1 MNNLE
6 EIALLIKGCTDC
18 ELSQGRNNA
27 VPGEGSPQAE
37 LMFIGEGPGY
47 HEDRLG
53 RPFVGPAGQFLDSL
67 LMSIGLKRED
77 VFIANMVKCRPPQ
90 NRDPLPAEMSACSKY
105 LNRQIELINPKLIVT
120 LGRFSLS
127 RFFPGESISRVRER
141 SGKKTAAIYSLSC
154 IRRRRCTA
162 KKCGRPSSAT
172 SKRFP
177 GSWKPWTSSVPTQ
190 WRSSRWI
197 PKKKPLFRHTSFH
210 CSRREKFNIGS

>member
-6 EIALLIKGCTDC
+6 EIALLIKGCVDC

-127 RFFPGESISRVRER
+127 RFFPGESITRVR
-141 SGKKTAAIYSLSC
+141 GK
-154 IRRRRCTA
+154 
-162 KKCGRPSSAT
+162 
-172 SKRFP
+172 
-177 GSWKPWTSSVPTQ
+177 V
-190 WRSSRWI
+190 
-197 PKKKPLFRHTSFH
+197 
-210 CSRREKFNIGS
+210 REKDGRHIFPIMHPAAALHREEMRSAIVSDFKEIPRVLENLDQLGSNPVAEQPVDSPKGTVFPAHQLSLFPS

>member
-1 MNNLE
+1 MNSLE
-6 EIALLIKGCTDC
+6 EIALLVKRCADC

-53 RPFVGPAGQFLDSL
+53 RPFVGPAGQFLDNL
-67 LMSIGLKRED
+67 LMSIGMKRED

-105 LNRQIELINPKLIVT
+105 LNRQIELINPKLIIT

-127 RFFPGESISRVRER
+127 RFFPGESITRARGKLRER
-141 SGKKTAAIYSLSC
+141 EG
-154 IRRRRCTA
+154 
-162 KKCGRPSSAT
+162 
-172 SKRFP
+172 
-177 GSWKPWTSSVPTQ
+177 
-190 WRSSRWI
+190 RWI
-197 PKKKPLFRHTSFH
+197 YPIMHPAAALHRQELRSTIVNDFKEIPRILEKLDRPNPKPLEPQKETVPQAKQLSLFSP
-210 CSRREKFNIGS
+210 

>member
-67 LMSIGLKRED
+67 LMSIGLKRDD

-127 RFFPGESISRVRER
+127 RFFPGESITRVR
-141 SGKKTAAIYSLSC
+141 GK
-154 IRRRRCTA
+154 
-162 KKCGRPSSAT
+162 
-172 SKRFP
+172 
-177 GSWKPWTSSVPTQ
+177 V
-190 WRSSRWI
+190 
-197 PKKKPLFRHTSFH
+197 
-210 CSRREKFNIGS
+210 REKDGRHIFPIMHPAAALHREEMRSAIVSDFKEIPRVLETLDQLNSNPVAEQPVDSPKETVVPAHQLSLFPS

>member
-1 MNNLE
+1 MNSLE
-6 EIALLIKGCTDC
+6 EIALLVKRCADC

-53 RPFVGPAGQFLDSL
+53 RPFVGPAGQFLDDL

-105 LNRQIELINPKLIVT
+105 LNRQIELINPKLIIT

-127 RFFPGESISRVRER
+127 RFFPGESITRARGKLRER
-141 SGKKTAAIYSLSC
+141 EGRWIYPIMHPAAALHRQELRSTIVNDFKEIPRILE
-154 IRRRRCTA
+154 
-162 KKCGRPSSAT
+162 KLDRPSSDPVAARPAEAQ
-172 SKRFP
+172 KE
-177 GSWKPWTSSVPTQ
+177 SVPQ
-190 WRSSRWI
+190 AKQLSLFSS
-197 PKKKPLFRHTSFH
+197 
-210 CSRREKFNIGS
+210 

>member
-6 EIALLIKGCTDC
+6 EISILVNRCTDC
-18 ELSQGRNNA
+18 ELSRGRNNA
-27 VPGEGSPQAE
+27 VPGEGSALAE

-53 RPFVGPAGQFLDSL
+53 RPFVGPAGQFLDNL
-67 LMSIGLKRED
+67 LMSIGMKRED

-127 RFFPGESISRVRER
+127 RFFPGESISRVRGKVREKDGRWIYPIMHPAAALHRQELR
-141 SGKKTAAIYSLSC
+141 SGIISDFKGIPSVLEKLD
-154 IRRRRCTA
+154 
-162 KKCGRPSSAT
+162 RPSSH
-172 SKRFP
+172 
-177 GSWKPWTSSVPTQ
+177 SVADQPAE
-190 WRSSRWI
+190 
-197 PKKKPLFRHTSFH
+197 PKKETVPAARQLSLFS
-210 CSRREKFNIGS
+210 S

>member
-127 RFFPGESISRVRER
+127 RFFPGESITRVR
-141 SGKKTAAIYSLSC
+141 GK
-154 IRRRRCTA
+154 
-162 KKCGRPSSAT
+162 
-172 SKRFP
+172 
-177 GSWKPWTSSVPTQ
+177 V
-190 WRSSRWI
+190 
-197 PKKKPLFRHTSFH
+197 
-210 CSRREKFNIGS
+210 REKDGRHIFPIMHPAAALHREEMRSAIVSDFKEIPRVLENLDQIRSNPVAEQLVASQKETIVPAHQLSLFSS